1 MKISKQE
8 RILIVVF
15 LVAAIIGVG
24 IFVFILPNFNK
35 ISDNNKQLASV
46 NKQYADINKQLEHE
60 STIDNEI
67 SQAYEDGKNLA
78 DKFFNDLTEY
88 EADEIMRKFIAN
100 GKDITI
106 DGLTISP
113 FSTQAL
119 SVSVFSPTEV
129 TYPLKD
135 FANTVVET
143 PDKETDFSKLSTREL
158 VMYAKKLQATL
169 LAASE
174 PVTVGSV
181 TVAFTAHSNKLQ
193 NLHDFADLLYS
204 GVYEK
209 NGDGKT
215 VSIASL
221 SYQMEENTSTNSGE
235 SNASSGDYTMEFSVN
250 LLCIQ
255 PVADPFANNSTAQ
268 PNKRLL
274 TSKK

>member
-35 ISDNNKQLASV
+35 IGDNNKQLASV
-46 NKQYADINKQLEHE
+46 NKQLADINKQLEHE
-60 STIDNEI
+60 STIDKDI
-67 SQAYEDGKNLA
+67 SDAYEKGKNLA

-88 EADEIMRKFIAN
+88 EADEIMRKFISQ

-181 TVAFTAHSNKLQ
+181 TVAFTAHSNKLE
-193 NLHDFADLLYS
+193 NLHNFADLLYS

-209 NGDGKT
+209 NGKSKA

-221 SYQMEENTSTNSGE
+221 SYQMEAGAATGGESGENTS
-235 SNASSGDYTMEFSVN
+235 ADDYTMEFSVN

-255 PVADPFANNSTAQ
+255 PVADPFANNSTAE
-268 PNKRLL
+268 
-274 TSKK
+274 

>member
-106 DGLTISP
+106 DGLTILP

-255 PVADPFANNSTAQ
+255 PVADPFAANNSTAE
-268 PNKRLL
+268 
-274 TSKK
+274 

>member
-35 ISDNNKQLASV
+35 IGENNKKLTSV
-46 NKQYADINKQLEHE
+46 KAEYSDILTKLEHE
-60 STIDNEI
+60 TTID
-67 SQAYEDGKNLA
+67 A

-88 EADEIMRKFIAN
+88 EADEIMRKFISL

-119 SVSVFSPTEV
+119 SVSIFTPTEV

-143 PDKETDFSKLSTREL
+143 PADAQTDISKLSQREL

-181 TVAFTAHSNKLQ
+181 TVSFTAHSNKLE
-193 NLHDFADLLYS
+193 NLHNFADLLYS

-209 NGDGKT
+209 DGKSKA
-215 VSIASL
+215 VSISSL
-221 SYQMEENTSTNSGE
+221 SYQMEATSSTGTESGE
-235 SNASSGDYTMEFSVN
+235 GTAASGDLSMEFSVS

-255 PVADPFANNSTAQ
+255 PVADPFANNSTAG
-268 PNKRLL
+268 
-274 TSKK
+274 

>member
-143 PDKETDFSKLSTREL
+143 PDKEKYPM
-158 VMYAKKLQATL
+158 VKQKYAKKLQATL

-255 PVADPFANNSTAQ
+255 PVADPFAANNSTAE
-268 PNKRLL
+268 
-274 TSKK
+274 

>member
-255 PVADPFANNSTAQ
+255 PVQIPLRLITAQ